1 MYLMHGFGRVWD
13 QKYVQTLRCLCFSDW
28 NGQSTMSFL
37 LYFLLRLSFVLFFF
51 SQRSWWT
58 PRQRRLISN
67 GPSSQPPN
75 PRCVIPAF
83 GVSSVLL
90 TRIVCRPGIFV
101 GFQLFLSYFG
111 YKRVPYT
118 SANWQNKGRLERSW
132 DSKWIGSRCFDL
144 FRQPWSWSNRLC
156 TFFFFF
162 GDSAARKEAD
172 IFIKWSAEG
181 WLLGCFMP
189 AASAA
194 KFCLPY
200 WRLRGSAVPETL
212 ARRSLEPYRNIPQTS
227 VCLFFIT
234 DAKQHKWAKW
244 CVQSLSSVLKS
255 SILSNKHCSMVFY
268 YPERCTKENKA
279 DLKI

>member
-1 MYLMHGFGRVWD
+1 MFLMHGFGRVWD
-13 QKYVQTLRCLCFSDW
+13 QKYVQTLCCLCFSDW
-28 NGQSTMSFL
+28 NGQSSMSFFVVFPADT
-37 LYFLLRLSFVLFFF
+37 FLRVIFFL

-58 PRQRRLISN
+58 PRPRRLISS
-67 GPSSQPPN
+67 GPSSQLPN

-83 GVSSVLL
+83 TVSSVLL
-90 TRIVCRPGIFV
+90 TRIVWRPGIFV
-101 GFQLFLSYFG
+101 GFQLFLCYFG

-118 SANWQNKGRLERSW
+118 AANWQNKGRLERSW
-132 DSKWIGSRCFDL
+132 DSEWIGSRCFDL

-156 TFFFFF
+156 TFFLQQC
-162 GDSAARKEAD
+162 SQKKAD

-194 KFCLPY
+194 KFCLTY

-212 ARRSLEPYRNIPQTS
+212 ARRSLEPDRYTPQTS

-234 DAKQHKWAKW
+234 NAKQNKWAKW
-244 CVQSLSSVLKS
+244 CV
-255 SILSNKHCSMVFY
+255 
-268 YPERCTKENKA
+268 
-279 DLKI
+279 